1 VNSRDQLVKV
11 LRRFNELKG
20 YREFREAADMLESDG
35 QQIDALR
42 AQLLAA
48 RAEALEWAYDNTG
61 LDMSFSSRHR
71 DKAHFVRDGLAALRA
86 KGGGK

>member
-1 VNSRDQLVKV
+1 MIRP
-11 LRRFNELKG
+11 KG
-20 YREFREAADMLESDG
+20 LGGPPTDTYHCEYCGADFPYGSDHSPDDC
-35 QQIDALR
+35 IAHLR

>member
-1 VNSRDQLVKV
+1 VSGAVG
-11 LRRFNELKG
+11 RRECGCGCICAEHLDAFD
-20 YREFREAADMLESDG
+20 YDIAD
-35 QQIDALR
+35 LR